1 MTNLTGGC
9 LCGQVRYTITGEP
22 IRSGICHCR
31 SCQHYTGSAFEP
43 FMIFPTTSV
52 NLQGELSSFGTVAD
66 SGNTVFRRFC
76 PNCGSGVINQ
86 GAGASEMTIVLV
98 GTLDDPTVFTPN
110 VEIMCDT
117 AWPWVHGGSERK
129 RFRRMPV

>member
-1 MTNLTGGC
+1 MTNITGGC
-9 LCGQVRYTITGEP
+9 LCGQVRCTIAGVSL
-22 IRSGICHCR
+22 RSGICHCR

-98 GTLDDPTVFTPN
+98 GILDDPTVFTPN

>member
-43 FMIFPTTSV
+43 FMIFPPPRSTCR
-52 NLQGELSSFGTVAD
+52 A
-66 SGNTVFRRFC
+66 
-76 PNCGSGVINQ
+76 NCVPSARSPIP
-86 GAGASEMTIVLV
+86 A
-98 GTLDDPTVFTPN
+98 TPFF
-110 VEIMCDT
+110 
-117 AWPWVHGGSERK
+117 GGSAQTA
-129 RFRRMPV
+129 VQA